1 MERNLV
7 QTRLNIAQTSLWWS
21 NVD

>member
-7 QTRLNIAQTSLWWS
+7 KTRLNIAQTSLWWS